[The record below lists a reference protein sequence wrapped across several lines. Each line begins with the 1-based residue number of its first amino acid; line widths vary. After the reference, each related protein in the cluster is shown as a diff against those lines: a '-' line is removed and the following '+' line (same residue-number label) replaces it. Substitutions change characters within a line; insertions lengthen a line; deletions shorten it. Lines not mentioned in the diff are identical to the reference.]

1 MKILAIDFGMK
12 RMGFAVGNTVINTA
26 VPIDPID
33 RKNSTQAV
41 EHIKQLV
48 SDYEIDRILLGYPL
62 NMDGSKSPI
71 TQQVEHFAQRLEK
84 SLAPD
89 IEVKF
94 MDERLSSFEAEEE
107 LKALH
112 KDYKKRKKILDSMSA
127 LVILQH
133 HMVMENRK

>member
-33 RKNSTQAV
+33 RKNSAQAV
-41 EHIKQLV
+41 EHIKRLV

-71 TQQVEHFAQRLEK
+71 TGQVEHFARRLEK
-84 SLAPD
+84 SLAPG